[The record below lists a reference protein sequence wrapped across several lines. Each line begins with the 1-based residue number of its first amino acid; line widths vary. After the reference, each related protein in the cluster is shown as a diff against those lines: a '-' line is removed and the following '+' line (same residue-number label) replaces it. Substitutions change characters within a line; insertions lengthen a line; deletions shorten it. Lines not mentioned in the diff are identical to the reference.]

1 MAITVNPTSAIDTAA
16 LSISDVSL
24 LINVL
29 TPAINLPSGISWSQ
43 VQTINIV
50 IMPDKTG
57 SLGVQS
63 TPLSV

>member
-1 MAITVNPTSAIDTAA
+1 MAITVNPTNAIDTAA

-29 TPAINLPSGISWSQ
+29 TPAIDLPVGISWSQ
-43 VQTINIV
+43 VQTINII

-57 SLGVQS
+57 SLTVQS
-63 TPLSV
+63 TPLKV

>member
-1 MAITVNPTSAIDTAA
+1 MAITVNPTNAIDTAA

-43 VQTINIV
+43 VQTINII

-57 SLGVQS
+57 SLTVQS

>member
-1 MAITVNPTSAIDTAA
+1 MAITVNPTNAIDTAA

-29 TPAINLPSGISWSQ
+29 TPAIDLPVGTSWSQ
-43 VQTINIV
+43 VQTINII

-57 SLGVQS
+57 SLTVQS